1 MKVQVW
7 CHLFSTLSFLIAPT
21 TSLLPDPV
29 PSLTSIQLLENSM
42 PITSQ
47 YCVPEDACRLGNFT
61 YHIPVSSSTPLHL
74 SLTLQMK

>member
-47 YCVPEDACRLGNFT
+47 YCVPEDACRYSGLPCCFEEG
-61 YHIPVSSSTPLHL
+61 PLRCHEP
-74 SLTLQMK
+74 K